1 MEFNVFRNG
10 RFDSCPL
17 DRKNELLDLTIIYT
31 FKCSGN
37 ESIIIKH

>member
-31 FKCSGN
+31 LNAVVMKV
-37 ESIIIKH
+37 